1 MMHNPMYGVHG
12 DIRKSGQSVIQV
24 DCHYSSSTPSHTTTT
39 PPVRLIHL
47 PPHLPFYP
55 SPLVSLSL
63 RLLLSL
69 SSSALILISS
79 PPSLDQFCQFFQST
93 PISDQSPHRISNA
106 SLLHRYIGHS
116 PCGCCTPTT
125 FASRKARLGRV
136 PPRHR
141 IPLPLSPPLALSV
154 SSHLLHS
161 SSPLS
166 SLPSSLLLN
175 SHRRPNGYPRFDH
188 HHCCRTPNL
197 RLRPPFSYQ
206 LLLHHHHS
214 LQ

>member
-1 MMHNPMYGVHG
+1 MHNPMYGVHG

-63 RLLLSL
+63 RLTSLSL
-69 SSSALILISS
+69 LFCLDLDIFSPLPWSILSILPEFSDFRSISTSHLQRFPS
-79 PPSLDQFCQFFQST
+79 P
-93 PISDQSPHRISNA
+93 
-106 SLLHRYIGHS
+106 LLHR
-116 PCGCCTPTT
+116 PLTV
-125 FASRKARLGRV
+125 RV
-136 PPRHR
+136 
-141 IPLPLSPPLALSV
+141 
-154 SSHLLHS
+154 LHS
-161 SSPLS
+161 DHFCLPKGPSRSCAPSTLCTLAPFSSSCSLGFLSSASLFLS
-166 SLPSSLLLN
+166 SLRSSLLLN